1 MVPYPVLADSSEG
14 GVMSLEQIFQSVE
27 SGLFNFGRNLCR
39 DRRAEVREEAEEV
52 GEKLRRERA
61 ALRRCRDEMAQLR
74 QRVRA
79 NEERGALLASRVE
92 SFLYVHD
99 GTSAY
104 DHALEL
110 DNARRRIADD
120 REGLRRALRFERDC
134 LDAIR
139 DLEKCYDELQDK
151 LSRR

>member
-1 MVPYPVLADSSEG
+1 
-14 GVMSLEQIFQSVE
+14 MSLEHLFVSVE
-27 SGLFNFGRNLCR
+27 AGLLNFGRRLCR
-39 DRRAEVREEAEEV
+39 DRRAEMREEAEGV
-52 GEKLRRERA
+52 NNDLRQQRD
-61 ALRRCRDEMAQLR
+61 ALRRCRDEMAHLR

-79 NEERGALLASRVE
+79 SEDRATLLASRVE

-99 GTSAY
+99 GASAF

-110 DNARRRIADD
+110 DNIRQRLADD
-120 REGLRRALRFERDC
+120 REGLRNALRVERDC

-139 DLEKCYDELQDK
+139 ALERRYDELEDQ

>member
-1 MVPYPVLADSSEG
+1 
-14 GVMSLEQIFQSVE
+14 MSLEQILQSVE
-27 SGLFNFGRNLCR
+27 AGLFNFGKQLCR
-39 DRRAEVREEAEEV
+39 DRRAELRDQAAEV
-52 GEKLRRERA
+52 GEDLRRERD

-79 NEERGALLASRVE
+79 NESRAAFLASRVE

-99 GTSAY
+99 GGSAF

-110 DNARRRIADD
+110 DNTRRRLSDD
-120 REGLRRALRFERDC
+120 RAGLRRALQLERGC

-139 DLEKCYDELQDK
+139 ELERRFDELHDQ

>member
-1 MVPYPVLADSSEG
+1 
-14 GVMSLEQIFQSVE
+14 MSLEQFLLSVE
-27 SGLFNFGRNLCR
+27 TGLYNFGRRLAR
-39 DRRAEVREEAEEV
+39 DRLAEARDEADTV
-52 GEKLRRERA
+52 GDGLRRERDR
-61 ALRRCRDEMAQLR
+61 LRRCRDEMAQLR

-79 NEERGALLASRVE
+79 NEGRAALLASRVE

-99 GTSAY
+99 GPSAF

-110 DNARRRIADD
+110 DRTRGRLTED

-139 DLEKCYDELQDK
+139 ELERRYHELQDK